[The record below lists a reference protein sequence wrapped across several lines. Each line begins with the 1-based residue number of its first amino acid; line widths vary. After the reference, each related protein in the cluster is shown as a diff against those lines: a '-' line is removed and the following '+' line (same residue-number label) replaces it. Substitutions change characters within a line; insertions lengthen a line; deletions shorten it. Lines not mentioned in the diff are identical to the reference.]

1 MIVEIRRI
9 LFGVSAALILSGT
22 AAANNVRELS
32 WDELLPES
40 ASLQQLQP
48 PPGHG
53 AGNPDEEEW
62 DWEEDSFE
70 EAFATPVFPAGV
82 VEELDGERVKLP
94 GFIVPLEIADNG
106 KVGEFLLV
114 PYFGACIHYPAP
126 PPNQIVYVTMP
137 EPIEVESMWDPVWV
151 TGEIRT
157 ESRHSELASAGY
169 SMTAQT
175 VEDYE
180 Y

>member
-9 LFGVSAALILSGT
+9 LFGVSAALILSGIAT
-22 AAANNVRELS
+22 ANNVRELS

-40 ASLQQLQP
+40 ASLQQLTP

-94 GFIVPLEIADNG
+94 GFIVPLAIADNG
-106 KVGEFLLV
+106 KVG
-114 PYFGACIHYPAP
+114 
-126 PPNQIVYVTMP
+126 
-137 EPIEVESMWDPVWV
+137 
-151 TGEIRT
+151 
-157 ESRHSELASAGY
+157 
-169 SMTAQT
+169 
-175 VEDYE
+175 
-180 Y
+180 